1 VTPVRYPTPSG
12 DEWALACDRGR
23 TARLLIVPALL
34 EEANRLR
41 RLAVE
46 VMRRLD
52 AAGIDSLLPDL
63 HGCNESLQPLHEQ
76 TPQTWQAAMDA
87 AASHFLASHVLALR
101 GGCLFAPVSL
111 PGWSLA
117 PVSGSSLLRQM
128 LRARIVAARE
138 AGRDESQ
145 ESLHSLA
152 RSQGWLELSGY
163 RLSATFLDR
172 FAALPAPEG
181 GPLTPIAQADLGG
194 SALWLRAEPDFE
206 PSQADALATILIAGL
221 TA

>member
-1 VTPVRYPTPSG
+1 
-12 DEWALACDRGR
+12 
-23 TARLLIVPALL
+23 
-34 EEANRLR
+34 
-41 RLAVE
+41 
-46 VMRRLD
+46 
-52 AAGIDSLLPDL
+52 
-63 HGCNESLQPLHEQ
+63 
-76 TPQTWQAAMDA
+76 MDA
-87 AASHFLASHVLALR
+87 AASHFRASHVLALR

-138 AGRDESQ
+138 AGCDESQ
-145 ESLHSLA
+145 ESLRSLA